1 MRFSVAQ
8 QLSKERSQEFPA
20 LVIYKPGLERE
31 ETVPEW
37 GIHQLEQSLQQVM
50 QVNNYTVP
58 VSKKR
63 AKCKLSTEKKKAHNS
78 SNQPYLSV

>member
-1 MRFSVAQ
+1 MRFSVVQ

-58 VSKKR
+58 VSEKKGQMQ
-63 AKCKLSTEKKKAHNS
+63 TEYRKKKAHNS
-78 SNQPYLSV
+78 TNQPYLSV